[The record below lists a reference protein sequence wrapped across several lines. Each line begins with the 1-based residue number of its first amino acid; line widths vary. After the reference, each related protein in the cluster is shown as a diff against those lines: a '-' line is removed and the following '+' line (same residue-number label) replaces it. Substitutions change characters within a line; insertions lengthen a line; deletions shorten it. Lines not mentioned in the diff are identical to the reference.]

1 MTRMLELVP
10 RTSNWLSLM
19 PEIDLFDGMF
29 SDWSMPSL
37 WSEEKVVVPAFDV
50 TENEKEYVISGEI
63 PGIDPKDL
71 EVTLTDGILS
81 VKGEKK
87 QEKEEKEENYHR
99 IERHYG
105 SFQRSFRLPENI
117 NREELDANYK
127 DGILRLTLPKSEESE
142 VKKIEV
148 KEKKSSKKVK
158 AKKA

>member
-19 PEIDLFDGMF
+19 PEIDLFDRMF
-29 SDWSMPSL
+29 SDWSVPSL
-37 WSEEKVVVPAFDV
+37 WIEEKVVVPAFDI

-71 EVTLTDGILS
+71 DVTLTDGILS
-81 VKGEKK
+81 IKGEKK
-87 QEKEEKEENYHR
+87 QESEEKEENYHR

-127 DGILRLTLPKSEESE
+127 DGILRLTLPKSKESE

>member
-19 PEIDLFDGMF
+19 PEYDLFDRMF
-29 SDWSMPSL
+29 NDWSVPSL
-37 WSEEKVVVPAFDV
+37 WMEENVVVPAFDI

-71 EVTLTDGILS
+71 EVTLSDGILTIQ
-81 VKGEKK
+81 GEKK
-87 QEKEEKEENYHR
+87 QESEEEEENYHR

-117 NREELDANYK
+117 KRDELDANYK
-127 DGILRLTLPKSEESE
+127 DGILRLTLPKSKESE

-148 KEKKSSKKVK
+148 KEKKASKKAK

>member
-19 PEIDLFDGMF
+19 PEYDLFDRMF
-29 SDWSMPSL
+29 SDWSVPSL
-37 WSEEKVVVPAFDV
+37 WVEENVVVPAFDI

-81 VKGEKK
+81 IKGEKK
-87 QEKEEKEENYHR
+87 QESEEKEENYHR

-117 NREELDANYK
+117 QREELDANYK
-127 DGILRLTLPKSEESE
+127 DGILRLTLPKSKESE

>member
-1 MTRMLELVP
+1 MTRMLQLIP

-19 PEIDLFDGMF
+19 PGYDLFDRML
-29 SDWSMPSL
+29 SDWSVPSL
-37 WSEEKVVVPAFDV
+37 WSDEKVVVPAFDI

-71 EVTLTDGILS
+71 EVTLNDGILS
-81 VKGEKK
+81 IKGEKK
-87 QEKEEKEENYHR
+87 QESEEKEENYHR

-117 NREELDANYK
+117 NRNELDANYK
-127 DGILRLTLPKSEESE
+127 DGILRLTLPKSKESE